1 MADNEKDVPIRE
13 QEDGSILAKVEFPEE
28 IGDDEVKKGKK
39 ADKDD
44 DHDDE
49 DHEEHEDEDAEDD
62 ENAENQEATGTA
74 RELRGESLEKSRRQE
89 KWPAESDSRGPGQ
102 GPHVSQRVPRWPAC
116 LHEDSSRIR

>member
-49 DHEEHEDEDAEDD
+49 DHEEHEEMSLFVA
-62 ENAENQEATGTA
+62 AA
-74 RELRGESLEKSRRQE
+74 RRRQCTTSC
-89 KWPAESDSRGPGQ
+89 PS
-102 GPHVSQRVPRWPAC
+102 
-116 LHEDSSRIR
+116 